1 MQVIRKNSNPFKI
14 YKEKKDG
21 KYKGVK
27 EITYDN
33 PDVILKN
40 NDAKYN
46 ILSDYYN
53 KNNVLDSNRLKY
65 SKNGTM
71 YRMNNY
77 NLTLFQIYLLNIF
90 IGAIFYLL
98 ISIFC
103 YIFVSKTIIV
113 DLIIGIIGFIVA
125 PIYRSIQNSKDNNII
140 KKDICNIYI
149 LLNTDLNKDI
159 LIYDSLK
166 HISENIKNLRLK
178 YAFDE
183 LISNINN
190 NKTTID
196 ESLLLF
202 NNRFTSDDINN
213 LSLCILKIIKT
224 GINEDIKKEIKKNIE
239 KIITEITKEIN
250 NKEKDNISTI
260 TNCFTILSIIIV
272 IYFVYKNI

>member
-1 MQVIRKNSNPFKI
+1 MQVIKKNSNPFKI
-14 YKEKKDG
+14 YKEKKEG

-77 NLTLFQIYLLNIF
+77 NLTLSQIYLLNIF
-90 IGAIFYLL
+90 IGAIFYIL

-103 YIFVSKTIIV
+103 YIFVSKTIII
-113 DLIIGIIGFIVA
+113 DLIIGIIGFIVT

-149 LLNTDLNKDI
+149 LLNTDLNKDM

-166 HISENIKNLRLK
+166 HISENIENLRLK

-183 LISNINN
+183 LINNINN
-190 NKTTID
+190 NKTTIN

>member
-1 MQVIRKNSNPFKI
+1 M
-14 YKEKKDG
+14 
-21 KYKGVK
+21 
-27 EITYDN
+27 
-33 PDVILKN
+33 
-40 NDAKYN
+40 
-46 ILSDYYN
+46 
-53 KNNVLDSNRLKY
+53 
-65 SKNGTM
+65 
-71 YRMNNY
+71 
-77 NLTLFQIYLLNIF
+77 
-90 IGAIFYLL
+90 
-98 ISIFC
+98 
-103 YIFVSKTIIV
+103 
-113 DLIIGIIGFIVA
+113 
-125 PIYRSIQNSKDNNII
+125 
-140 KKDICNIYI
+140 
-149 LLNTDLNKDI
+149 
-159 LIYDSLK
+159 IYDSLK

>member
-1 MQVIRKNSNPFKI
+1 MQVIKKNSNPFKI
-14 YKEKKDG
+14 YKEKKEG

-77 NLTLFQIYLLNIF
+77 NLTLSQIYLLNIF
-90 IGAIFYLL
+90 IGAIFYIL

-103 YIFVSKTIIV
+103 YIFVSKTIII
-113 DLIIGIIGFIVA
+113 DLIIGIIGFIIA

-149 LLNTDLNKDI
+149 LLNTDLNKDM

-166 HISENIKNLRLK
+166 HISENIKNQRLK

-183 LISNINN
+183 LINNINN

-224 GINEDIKKEIKKNIE
+224 GINEDIKKGIKKNIE

-250 NKEKDNISTI
+250 NKEKDNISII